1 MGNNINEE
9 LQNVSDV
16 KWKWTKYQMK
26 IVYIY
31 NVEVLFMLNKC
42 NYMNLIQ

>member
-31 NVEVLFMLNKC
+31 NVEVLFMLSKC
-42 NYMNLIQ
+42 NYMNLVQ